1 MTANHD
7 RLRDRLEQILRAL
20 PVSEGRRDSIKAAA
34 LFLDSLSRPPL
45 PGEDVNPTITKQAQR
60 EALLRL
66 GSPHL
71 RIDHLNETDSRTL
84 GDALILL
91 YSLSAS
97 LRGEDNPTTAKQ
109 AERELLAL
117 RKRLGALRLCVGKL
131 NKTATDA
138 MASAGI
144 GGVDFDRLVQMEE
157 AAQRALERLR
167 ALPGRPPKQHADWIT
182 LVTASVFSGLTG
194 TLPTLRTDLAGRAHG
209 PFVELLKAVF
219 EAYGIAASPEI
230 RAKAFIRKF
239 CRPRREPEPSQE

>member
-1 MTANHD
+1 LTANND

-144 GGVDFDRLVQMEE
+144 GGVDFDRLGPNGGGGTARPGTVARSARK
-157 AAQRALERLR
+157 AAQAARRLDH
-167 ALPGRPPKQHADWIT
+167 LGHC
-182 LVTASVFSGLTG
+182 LSVLG
-194 TLPTLRTDLAGRAHG
+194 AHRNAPDATHRSRG
-209 PFVELLKAVF
+209 A
-219 EAYGIAASPEI
+219 
-230 RAKAFIRKF
+230 
-239 CRPRREPEPSQE
+239 RPRAVR